1 VKSQRIIAGAMIL
14 GGSFLV
20 AVTSGDIAFPA
31 ILCVLGMVGLEG
43 RFTVGIRPEKRF
55 ITALLLLLLAVLF
68 AVHCKLADPPTDRLA
83 AFAWQTIARYFLSCM
98 ILILFLRS
106 RRQPESW
113 NAAVHA
119 SERNWTPLPP
129 SLALFHMAAVMAC
142 GQVLLLDDRYIP
154 FRLMELGA
162 VAMVVLYA
170 WSPAWSLRAH
180 GTAVHNKHRRSLW
193 FQASCV
199 ALVVA
204 AVNLGW
210 VGGSLLYSRV
220 ESLNLLPTWLWRAN
234 ISLGTSAAGVSQVGF
249 SSSGKLS
256 GVLAIMEDANAEV
269 VLRVTSTASPGYL
282 RAMAFITYRPSEW
295 KEGSNRSDVS
305 SDENR
310 LIGRMSLF
318 RLNNRVANRE
328 MTVRHESAVIDA
340 LFTPLGACSIE
351 APFDNLDRDDDDGTL
366 KARETRANLTYHI
379 DYTTSL
385 SFDPPSADKI
395 RRMTNQQYVDP
406 RFRPLAVRIFRNCKT
421 TAEKIEAVTQYFHT
435 NYSYSLGLA
444 VPPDQDPVAYFLL
457 EASTGYCEYFATG
470 AALLLRLVDV
480 PTRYVTGFLVTERD
494 EDGKS
499 WIARNMD
506 AHAWVEAWD
515 QERNTWVIVE
525 ATSQE
530 DLANDSLANSW
541 LENRSGHS
549 VLLARLIQAVYDY
562 GLLGVIGW
570 FFKVY
575 SLRMAVAMSLAFLG
589 AAVFLAWMRHHR
601 RSRRRAVPKA
611 ALTPEMLALHKMLA
625 TMDRKARSAG
635 ARRGPHETLHAFA
648 DRIRHASKE
657 PHGKAG
663 GPGARGSGQGIDPPA
678 SNVEHPTPNMPR
690 SGLANWYLAYAG
702 LRYCG
707 SISSERIVEL
717 QNLARKLHGAS

>member
-55 ITALLLLLLAVLF
+55 ITALLLLVLAVLF
-68 AVHCKLADPPTDRLA
+68 AIHCRLAHPPMDKVA

-106 RRQPESW
+106 RRDLESSGT
-113 NAAVHA
+113 ATRGSQRA
-119 SERNWTPLPP
+119 SSPLPP
-129 SLALFHMAAVMAC
+129 SLALYHMAAVLAC
-142 GQVLLLDDRYIP
+142 GQVLLLDDRYIL
-154 FRLMELGA
+154 FRLLELVGI
-162 VAMVVLYA
+162 VMVVLYA
-170 WSPAWSLRAH
+170 WSPTWSPCPAQNPACKGPRKLLRYHASY
-180 GTAVHNKHRRSLW
+180 AV
-193 FQASCV
+193 
-199 ALVVA
+199 LVIA
-204 AVNLGW
+204 AINLGW

-234 ISLGTSAAGVSQVGF
+234 VPLDTSAAGVSQVGF

-256 GVLAIMEDANAEV
+256 GVLAIMEDTNSEV
-269 VLRVTSTASPGYL
+269 VLRVTSAASPGYL

-295 KEGSNRSDVS
+295 KDGSNHSYVYPEES
-305 SDENR
+305 R
-310 LIGRMSLF
+310 LIGRMNLF
-318 RLNNRVANRE
+318 RLNDRETNRE
-328 MTVRHESAVIDA
+328 MTVRHESTVIDA
-340 LFTPLGACSIE
+340 LFMPLGACTVE
-351 APFDNLDRDDDDGTL
+351 APFTDLVRDDDDGTL

-379 DYTTSL
+379 DYATSL
-385 SFDPPSADKI
+385 SMDPPSADKI
-395 RRMTNQQYVDP
+395 RRMTNLQYVDS
-406 RFRPLAVRIFRNCKT
+406 RFRPLANRIFRNCKT
-421 TAEKIEAVTQYFHT
+421 TDEKIEAVTQYFHT
-435 NYSYSLGLA
+435 NYTYSLGLA
-444 VPPDQDPVAYFLL
+444 VPPDQDPVTYFLL

-470 AALLLRLVDV
+470 AALLLRFADV

-515 QERNTWVIVE
+515 RERNAWVIVE
-525 ATSQE
+525 ATSQD
-530 DLANDSLANSW
+530 DLANNSLDESW
-541 LENRSGHS
+541 LENRGGHS

-562 GLLGVIGW
+562 GLLGVVGW

-589 AAVFLAWMRHHR
+589 AAVGLALMRHR
-601 RSRRRAVPKA
+601 RKSRRQAILRAT
-611 ALTPEMLALHKMLA
+611 LTPELLALHKMLA
-625 TMDRKARSAG
+625 TMDRKAKSAG

-648 DRIRHASKE
+648 ERVRLASQE
-657 PHGKAG
+657 GDG
-663 GPGARGSGQGIDPPA
+663 GTGD
-678 SNVEHPTPNMPR
+678 H
-690 SGLANWYLAYAG
+690 LADWYLAYAG

-707 SISSERIVEL
+707 AISPERIAEL
-717 QNLARKLHGAS
+717 QRAIQKSGETS